1 MLLLYLFIF
10 TTISCIL
17 FYIFLLPK
25 YDLFSNPPLMN
36 NTHFIN
42 NLPRSS
48 YILDGPI
55 TYKADQS
62 SYFNYGQNSDII
74 IRSGKKNGTVYLQKE
89 IPNGNIIIGKNE
101 ESKTKKSFGK
111 ILLNNDVVVHNPLYN
126 DKKIHVTKFNQTDD
140 NNYNTQDSSFVFV
153 TDKPLLINKN
163 IVADDIVTKEIQTD
177 PNNSH
182 TLSFK
187 DSKNKIQYT
196 QQNNIQSSTLT
207 HNGTTN
213 IPTIQVEKQI
223 LLPPDSSI
231 DKNHLTFAAYTTP
244 LIHAPV
250 ANTSIQNNLN
260 LINDLNYNNTIFK
273 PNDLTYEMDED
284 KNNTMRN
291 FGGIE
296 INTKPTTYSTS
307 LTQLLIPTKFI
318 SPSIIHN
325 NTIKNNLVITSNRT
339 SFNNPIQLKLAN
351 SSLLDPKKQSSQ
363 ICFNNITQDKTN
375 NCINAN
381 ILSDMNETVST
392 FYLP

>member
-1 MLLLYLFIF
+1 
-10 TTISCIL
+10 
-17 FYIFLLPK
+17 
-25 YDLFSNPPLMN
+25 MN

-111 ILLNNDVVVHNPLYN
+111 ILLNNDVVVHNPLHN

-244 LIHAPV
+244 LLHAPV

-296 INTKPTTYSTS
+296 TVNVKQS
-307 LTQLLIPTKFI
+307 
-318 SPSIIHN
+318 
-325 NTIKNNLVITSNRT
+325 ITS
-339 SFNNPIQLKLAN
+339 
-351 SSLLDPKKQSSQ
+351 
-363 ICFNNITQDKTN
+363 
-375 NCINAN
+375 
-381 ILSDMNETVST
+381 
-392 FYLP
+392 